1 MAKSLHCKQQAWLSL
16 SVWFPNPSL
25 QEPTTAQGEGNWL
38 SKSYKISGKQ
48 SVRKQHHLK
57 RQQRR
62 KHILLSHNF
71 LFNLLL
77 RFKSPQH
84 RIWWG
89 SKEKLSADKTNEE
102 CWNSFNRKQSSVDRR
117 HLKTLGRIFV
127 QTQEWAV
134 KLRRWRPQT
143 PQPLG
148 LGNLGRGRHGF
159 RRGSVMPSI
168 HKAVWARKQGLKTD
182 MCFNFYLTTSFFF
195 FNCRRFKSVIF
206 FIYFWLCWVFT
217 SARAS
222 L

>member
-1 MAKSLHCKQQAWLSL
+1 MAKRLHWKQQAWLSL
-16 SVWFPNPSL
+16 GVWFPSPSL
-25 QEPTTAQGEGNWL
+25 QELTAAQGVGNWL

-48 SVRKQHHLK
+48 SVRKQQHLK

-84 RIWWG
+84 RIWWD
-89 SKEKLSADKTNEE
+89 SKEKLSAAKTNEE

-117 HLKTLGRIFV
+117 HFKTVGRTFV

-148 LGNLGRGRHGF
+148 LENWGRGQHAF
-159 RRGSVMPSI
+159 RLGSVMPFI
-168 HKAVWARKQGLKTD
+168 HKPCGPENRIWRQ
-182 MCFNFYLTTSFFF
+182 MCVSIFTLLPPSSF
-195 FNCRRFKSVIF
+195 
-206 FIYFWLCWVFT
+206 
-217 SARAS
+217 
-222 L
+222 

>member
-1 MAKSLHCKQQAWLSL
+1 MAKHLHCKQQARLL
-16 SVWFPNPSL
+16 LGVWFPSPSL
-25 QEPTTAQGEGNWL
+25 QELTAAQGVGNWL

-84 RIWWG
+84 RIWWD
-89 SKEKLSADKTNEE
+89 SKEKLSAAKTNEE
-102 CWNSFNRKQSSVDRR
+102 WRNSFNRKQSSVDRR
-117 HLKTLGRIFV
+117 HFKTVGRTFV

-148 LGNLGRGRHGF
+148 LENWGRGQHGF
-159 RRGSVMPSI
+159 RLGSVMPFI
-168 HKAVWARKQGLKTD
+168 HKPCGPENRIWRQ
-182 MCFNFYLTTSFFF
+182 MC
-195 FNCRRFKSVIF
+195 V
-206 FIYFWLCWVFT
+206 
-217 SARAS
+217 
-222 L
+222 

>member
-48 SVRKQHHLK
+48 SVRKQHDLK

-117 HLKTLGRIFV
+117 HLKTGVETLFRDKNGLWNSGGEDHKHLSLWAWGIWGGGGMDSDVVQWYPLYIKLCGPEKRVWRQICVSIF
-127 QTQEWAV
+127 T
-134 KLRRWRPQT
+134 LP
-143 PQPLG
+143 PP
-148 LGNLGRGRHGF
+148 
-159 RRGSVMPSI
+159 
-168 HKAVWARKQGLKTD
+168 
-182 MCFNFYLTTSFFF
+182 SFFF
-195 FNCRRFKSVIF
+195 
-206 FIYFWLCWVFT
+206 
-217 SARAS
+217 
-222 L
+222 